1 MAVVRTALARVRPT
15 DESHR
20 VTKLELFFDLVFVFA
35 FTQVTQ
41 LMADNPTA
49 EGALRGLVLLALL
62 WWAWCS
68 YAWLGNQAHADEG
81 VVRLTIIVAMAAMFV
96 VALTIPESFVDLP
109 GGLFAPFV
117 LAACYAVVRL
127 AHLACYFVAARDDA
141 GLRRQLLLTAVP
153 VAVASALLV
162 AGGALG
168 PPYQTG
174 LWALALLVDYT
185 GIWLAGTS
193 GWRVHSPVHFAERHG
208 LIVIV
213 VLGESLVAIG
223 VGVAEQPV
231 SAAVIAASILGVIV
245 AVSLWWLYFDVVA
258 HVAEGVLAA
267 AQGQERS
274 RLARDSYTYLHFPIV
289 ISVIFIALGLKKVL
303 EYVSDTEHHDLA
315 DALTGVPLIAL
326 YGGVA
331 VHLLGH
337 VAFRRRNVGTWNP
350 HRSTV
355 AAALLLLLPLAWQ
368 LPALASL
375 TLVAALLAALV
386 GYEVLRFGAA
396 RDQVRHH
403 DAAPPTGPERGVSEP
418 PAGREERLIRSEVA
432 RRGGDHLVLR
442 AS

>member
-1 MAVVRTALARVRPT
+1 MRRTALTRVQPT
-15 DESHR
+15 DSTHR
-20 VTKLELFFDLVFVFA
+20 VTTLELFFDLVFVFA

-41 LMADNPTA
+41 LMADDPTPV
-49 EGALRGLVLLALL
+49 GALRGLVVLALL

-81 VVRLTIIVAMAAMFV
+81 VVRLTLIVAMAAMFV
-96 VALTIPESFVDLP
+96 VALTIPEAFADLP

-117 LAACYAVVRL
+117 FAACYAAVRL
-127 AHLACYFVAARDDA
+127 LHLGCYLIAAGEDA

-153 VAVASALLV
+153 VTAAVALLV

-168 PPYQTG
+168 PPYQTV

-185 GIWLAGTS
+185 GIWLVGTT

-213 VLGESLVAIG
+213 ALGESLVAIG

-231 SAAVIAASILGVIV
+231 SAAVIAASILGIV
-245 AVSLWWLYFDVVA
+245 VATSLWWLYFDVVA
-258 HVAEGVLAA
+258 HVAEGVLTS
-267 AQGQERS
+267 AQGQARS

-289 ISVIFIALGLKKVL
+289 ISVIFLALGLKKVL
-303 EYVSDTEHHDLA
+303 EYVADTEQHALS

-337 VAFRRRNVGTWNP
+337 VGFRRRNVGSWNP
-350 HRSTV
+350 HRTAT
-355 AAALLLLLPLAWQ
+355 AAVLLLLIPVAWQ
-368 LPALASL
+368 LPALA
-375 TLVAALLAALV
+375 ALAVLAGVLAALV
-386 GYEVLRFGAA
+386 GYEVVRFRRPRA
-396 RDQVRHH
+396 QVRHH
-403 DAAPPTGPERGVSEP
+403 PPAAP
-418 PAGREERLIRSEVA
+418 
-432 RRGGDHLVLR
+432 
-442 AS
+442 

>member
-1 MAVVRTALARVRPT
+1 MTMRTMSTRVRPT

-20 VTKLELFFDLVFVFA
+20 VTTLELFFDLVFVFA

-41 LMADNPTA
+41 LMADDPTA
-49 EGALRGLVLLALL
+49 VGVTRGLVLLALL
-62 WWAWCS
+62 WFAWCS

-81 VVRLTIIVAMAAMFV
+81 VVRFTVIVAMAAMFV
-96 VALTIPESFVDLP
+96 VALAIPESFVDLP

-127 AHLACYFVAARDDA
+127 AHLACYLVAAGDDA

-153 VAVASALLV
+153 VAAASGLLV
-162 AGGALG
+162 VGGALG
-168 PPYQTG
+168 PPYQTV
-174 LWALALLVDYT
+174 LWALALLVDYG
-185 GIWLAGTS
+185 GIWLVGTS

-213 VLGESLVAIG
+213 ALGESLVAIG

-231 SAAVIAASILGVIV
+231 SVAVITASALGIIV

-258 HVAEGVLAA
+258 HVAEGVLAS
-267 AQGQERS
+267 AQGEERS

-289 ISVIFIALGLKKVL
+289 ISIIFIALGLKKVL
-303 EYVSDTEHHDLA
+303 EYVSDVEHHNLT

-350 HRSTV
+350 HRSAV
-355 AAALLLLLPLAWQ
+355 AVAILLLLPVAWQ

-375 TLVAALLAALV
+375 ALVAGLLAALV
-386 GYEVLRFGAA
+386 GYEVVRFGTA
-396 RDQVRHH
+396 RKEVRHH
-403 DAAPPTGPERGVSEP
+403 PAPI
-418 PAGREERLIRSEVA
+418 A
-432 RRGGDHLVLR
+432 
-442 AS
+442 